1 MHCQRRILN
10 RHVHLPNCFSDWL
23 KPEIRKQKICLALSA
38 LAGVSA
44 LVDLKQSVQAESRE
58 RRGWI
63 GDPACQATSSSVARK
78 ACEAAGYGGEGNAL
92 NQRDPETASRSTALD
107 RCGPDARARPAAGI
121 LLRCYLISCRSVFRD
136 FPSSMLGETSWPDMR
151 CWVTV
156 EVFSSVCAK
165 ESRLLTFWLKS
176 SVSHLRR
183 RCHRAESQ
191 TQVSD
196 QGWSAAGNPSPK
208 P

>member
-1 MHCQRRILN
+1 MEFQSSIARSSQSSWTRRGRTMHCQRRILN

-23 KPEIRKQKICLALSA
+23 KPEIRKQKNCLALSA

-92 NQRDPETASRSTALD
+92 NQRDPETASHSTPLD
-107 RCGPDARARPAAGI
+107 RCGPDARARPATGI

-136 FPSSMLGETSWPDMR
+136 FPSSMLGER
-151 CWVTV
+151 RRN
-156 EVFSSVCAK
+156 
-165 ESRLLTFWLKS
+165 RLFALPLTFTNHQS
-176 SVSHLRR
+176 
-183 RCHRAESQ
+183 
-191 TQVSD
+191 
-196 QGWSAAGNPSPK
+196 
-208 P
+208 